1 MGGRGEEEKCLR
13 AHTHATNGNERECLC
28 MCVCVGVGVTVC
40 VFSGGRCVVVECL
53 CVSVFVALNSILDAI
68 NTNYIQL
75 NN

>member
-1 MGGRGEEEKCLR
+1 MGGRGEEKKCLR
-13 AHTHATNGNERECLC
+13 ARTHTTNGNERECLC
-28 MCVCVGVGVTVC
+28 MCVCVWVTVC
-40 VFSGGRCVVVECL
+40 VFSRGKRFVVVECL

>member
-1 MGGRGEEEKCLR
+1 MGKGVRRRNALE
-13 AHTHATNGNERECLC
+13 HTHMQRMEMKENASA
-28 MCVCVGVGVTVC
+28 CVCVCRGQCVC
-40 VFSGGRCVVVECL
+40 VFGGKRFVVVECL

>member
-1 MGGRGEEEKCLR
+1 MWEGEEKKCFR

-28 MCVCVGVGVTVC
+28 MCVCVGV
-40 VFSGGRCVVVECL
+40 FSGGRRFVVVECL

>member
-1 MGGRGEEEKCLR
+1 MEMKEN
-13 AHTHATNGNERECLC
+13 ASAYV
-28 MCVCVGVGVTVC
+28 CVCDSVC
-40 VFSGGRCVVVECL
+40 VFGVGKRFVVVECW